1 MPPTTKSTV
10 NEALLGRVRD
20 ALARVEHVEEKRM
33 FGGVMFMVNDKM
45 CISVGKNRL
54 MCRIDP
60 AVHDDAVQRDGCRTM
75 TMGGRA
81 YRGYVHVDAS
91 AAQTKKALDYW
102 VNLALSHN
110 AVVKN
115 DGVKK
120 R

>member
-1 MPPTTKSTV
+1 MAFSLPTF
-10 NEALLGRVRD
+10 LLDRVRD
-20 ALARVEHVEEKRM
+20 ALVRIERVEEKRM

-60 AVHDDAVQRDGCRTM
+60 AVHDEVIRRDGCRTM
-75 TMGGRA
+75 TMGGRT

-91 AAQTKKALDYW
+91 AARTRKTLDYW
-102 VNLALSHN
+102 VHLALSYN
-110 AVVKN
+110 ARLK
-115 DGVKK
+115 DDRSKT

>member
-1 MPPTTKSTV
+1 MPPTKKSTV
-10 NEALLGRVRD
+10 NEVLLGRVRD
-20 ALARVEHVEEKRM
+20 ALARVERVEEKRM

-60 AVHDDAVQRDGCRTM
+60 AAHDDAVQRDGCRTM

-91 AAQTKKALDYW
+91 AVQAKKPLDYW
-102 VNLALSHN
+102 VRLALNYN
-110 AVVKN
+110 AVVTNDRGKN
-115 DGVKK
+115 